1 MVPQVQKFREGR
13 VGCGVGPTALGH
25 GPGEECVKEA
35 AGGRGVTPTRENR
48 VAPWGLAVPLK
59 LVGATSLHIEKS
71 VLRVRDHRC
80 VLL

>member
-13 VGCGVGPTALGH
+13 VGGGVGPAALGH
-25 GPGEECVKEA
+25 GPGEECIKQA
-35 AGGRGVTPTRENR
+35 AQGRGVTPTRENG
-48 VAPWGLAVPLK
+48 VAPWGLAISPK
-59 LVGATSLHIEKS
+59 LMGATSLHIEKS